1 MSGKYT
7 PLPNHFSNEMKTLIS
22 KLLVVEEKDRPGIN
36 ELLRMP
42 LMAKRVRAM
51 LEDDVFFEEF
61 SHTVL
66 H

>member
-1 MSGKYT
+1 M
-7 PLPNHFSNEMKTLIS
+7 PLPDHYSKEMKTLIS
-22 KLLVVEEKDRPGIN
+22 KLLIVEEKARPNIN

-42 LMAKRVRAM
+42 ILAKRVRSM
-51 LEDDVFFEEF
+51 LSDSVFFEEF